1 MFGFLS
7 GKKKNIRNSVPRYN
21 RINTFSVIVN
31 TANAH

>member
-7 GKKKNIRNSVPRYN
+7 GKKNIRNSVPRYN